1 MKRTLR
7 SHPLHNFCVIVA
19 SAILVGAQ
27 TCLAFDP
34 NEWGNTQ
41 ALEVPAKGLVRVNVP
56 AATLDAAR
64 PGLEDLRVIDSTGNQ
79 VPYLIERLL
88 PDPES
93 TTRPTEFRSTIENGA
108 THLILKTGTSAPIIG
123 VSLETPATHFMK
135 AADVE
140 GSNDGRSWTKLAGG
154 DSLFQLPNG
163 ATKLR
168 VSFPEGAWQFL
179 RITIDDLG
187 SPPMPFTGAH
197 LHKAR
202 TTAPAQAVE
211 SPGTTRLAL
220 DLGAANL
227 TLGSLWIESNEP
239 VFTRAVILAVPEV
252 GDDGIRERK
261 IADAMIYR
269 VNVNGKNE
277 ARLEIPL
284 ESQIHTRELLVL
296 IRNEDSPPISIDTVR
311 TDRRLVRLTFFANQP
326 GRYSLLTGNTQCAA
340 PRYDLSA
347 LSGKLR
353 NATATDVIPSALVPN
368 PNYKPPEALAALTLT
383 GAQID
388 VVKWKFRKLLPL
400 TQNGAQQVE
409 LDPESLARSQPD
421 QRDIRIVRGD
431 YQLPFLFER
440 TSLSRPISLNAAA
453 ANDRKK
459 PALSRWPLK
468 LRQPGVPITRLVCTS
483 SSPLFHRQMR
493 LWEEVT
499 DERGDKFASDL
510 GSAMW
515 DQTPNSPKRDL
526 IIELNARPQSG
537 TLFLETDNGDNPAIE
552 LRDFRVYYP
561 VTRVVFKATPD
572 PAQPV
577 WLYYGNLDATA
588 PDYDLT
594 LVAGELLKAERS
606 TVAAGS
612 EENPS
617 SKPSFVGQTLTG
629 STRYIFWGAGV
640 SCDRAARDHVAL
652 PAQTAATMISRFA
665 AISRR
670 WFSSRLS
677 SQFL

>member
-1 MKRTLR
+1 MKRIPR

-19 SAILVGAQ
+19 LTIVIAAQ
-27 TCLAFDP
+27 ACLAFDP
-34 NEWGNTQ
+34 NEWRNTQ
-41 ALEVPAKGLVRVNVP
+41 ALDVPARGLVRVNVP
-56 AATLDAAR
+56 AATLDAAQ
-64 PGLEDLRVIDSTGNQ
+64 PGLEDLRIIDSTGNQ

-93 TTRPTEFRSTIENGA
+93 TIPPTEFRSTIENGA
-108 THLILKTGTSAPIIG
+108 THLILKTGTKAPIIG
-123 VSLETPATHFMK
+123 VGLETPATRFMK

-140 GSNDGRSWTKLAGG
+140 GSNDGRTWTKLAGG

-202 TTAPAQAVE
+202 TTAPAEAVAVTIKSRDE

-227 TLGSLWIESNEP
+227 TLGSLRIESNEP
-239 VFTRAVILAVPEV
+239 VFTRAVTLAVPEV
-252 GDDGIRERK
+252 GDDGIRERN
-261 IADAMIYR
+261 IADVVIYR

-277 ARLEIPL
+277 AHLEIPL

-296 IRNEDSPPISIDTVR
+296 IRNEDSPPLSVDTVR
-311 TDRRLVRLTFFANQP
+311 ADRRFVRLTLFANQP
-326 GRYSLLTGNTQCAA
+326 GQYSLLSGNTQCAA

-347 LSGKLR
+347 LGGKLR
-353 NATATDVIPSALVPN
+353 NATATDVVPSALVPN
-368 PNYKPPEALAALTLT
+368 PNYRPPEALAPLTLI

-388 VVKWKFRKLLPL
+388 AAKWKFRKVLPL
-400 TQNGAQQVE
+400 TQNGTQQVE
-409 LDPESLARSQPD
+409 LDPELLARSQPD
-421 QRDIRIVRGD
+421 QRDIRIVRD
-431 YQLPFLFER
+431 EYQLPFLFER
-440 TSLSRPISLNAAA
+440 TSLSRPISLNATA
-453 ANDRKK
+453 ANDPKK
-459 PALSRWPLK
+459 PALSRWSLK
-468 LRQPGVPITRLVCTS
+468 LPQPGVPITRLVCTS

-499 DERGDKFASDL
+499 DERGDKFASEL
-510 GSAMW
+510 GRATW

-526 IIELNARPQSG
+526 VIELNARPKSD

-552 LRDFRVYYP
+552 LRDFRSYYP
-561 VTRVVFKATPD
+561 VTRVVFKAAPD
-572 PAQPV
+572 PAQPA

-588 PDYDLT
+588 PRYDLT
-594 LVAGELLKAERS
+594 LVAGELLKAERG
-606 TVAAGS
+606 TVAAGG
-612 EENPS
+612 EEDLSP
-617 SKPSFVGQTLTG
+617 KPSLVGQTLTG
-629 STRYIFWGAGV
+629 STRYIFWGAL
-640 SCDRAARDHVAL
+640 AL
-652 PAQTAATMISRFA
+652 VVIVLLAVMSR
-665 AISRR
+665 S
-670 WFSSRLS
+670 LPKQQ
-677 SQFL
+677 SQ